1 LTLFATLLQPVTGLC
16 TVLLTGFTN
25 PASKT
30 LLHNPFMSTAPT
42 SMTTEEPL
50 ARRLIL
56 VQAIENS
63 DTQGKLL
70 SPVERD
76 EIDRLA
82 LQSATQ
88 GAPVV
93 AAHVEAF
100 LRERTQQVLRVLENR
115 DPALALLQQHRP
127 WVHRLAMIGFVAAV
141 VFGAAT
147 DRIANPHRVDL
158 LSLPL
163 LLIVAWN
170 LLIYGVL
177 IASYILQRRSHESAA
192 TSASSG
198 SFIQWAEGW
207 RGWHRRAGQLR
218 TKVTA
223 EFMRQWYSASAALN
237 AQRWRKVLHLAAA
250 GWALGITLSLFTRGL
265 VVEYRVGWE
274 STFLDASQVHA
285 ILRVLLMPAM
295 ALFPFQPFS
304 VQDIAGLQFSQGNGA
319 VAGAR
324 WVYIYVTL
332 LAVVVIVPRLALA
345 LFAAWRARVLS
356 RRIVLAL
363 SGPYY
368 QRLLAMLNPA
378 RIHLGVLA
386 LRGEDS
392 AALFRVLR
400 PRAQVL
406 PALEGV
412 EGRLQTLV
420 RTSSGEELCMAS
432 VPLAGDTQPPP
443 EVNRTSPGWAG
454 RTFGRLL
461 QSRSPASAGSVNT
474 TPPTHDGND
483 VLLLLVRDADDIDS
497 ALPALSGPSQPTLL
511 LVNADDGDAAV
522 ERCRAKVRALGL
534 SAEVLGF
541 DRFAQCW
548 VQDPMLFHAI
558 ARCLPNPKKEGFAR
572 LANAWLQRN
581 DERFA
586 QSMQVITTQ
595 LLNAAREVE
604 AVDSALPF
612 VKRLISSTDRQAEAQ
627 AREDA
632 MAAVALRLQQSA
644 RQTHAQLLRLH
655 GIDEAA
661 GAMPEQP
668 LMAQF
673 NVQSPIN
680 RAEAGLAGA
689 ATGAASG
696 ASIDLVTGGLTLG
709 AAAAL
714 GALIGGGAGMAGAA
728 WKNRA
733 GPAGST
739 LVQLRDDML
748 QSVAQAA
755 LLRYLAVCRL
765 DRGLA
770 LPLDSA
776 SVWTSPVT
784 TALDAKKERLGRF
797 WADARSQ
804 PTTLPATAAL
814 ADELQTLMRDVLRR
828 LYPVAP
834 G

>member
-1 LTLFATLLQPVTGLC
+1 
-16 TVLLTGFTN
+16 
-25 PASKT
+25 
-30 LLHNPFMSTAPT
+30 MSTAPT
-42 SMTTEEPL
+42 SITTEEPV
-50 ARRLIL
+50 ARRMIL
-56 VQAIENS
+56 VQAIETS
-63 DTQGKLL
+63 DAQGKLL

-76 EIDRLA
+76 DIDRLA
-82 LQSATQ
+82 LQAASQ
-88 GAPVV
+88 GAPAV
-93 AAHVEAF
+93 AANVEAF
-100 LRERTQQVLRVLENR
+100 LRERTQQVLRVIEKR
-115 DPALALLQQHRP
+115 DPALASLQEHSP
-127 WVHRLAMIGFVAAV
+127 WAHRLALVAFLAAV
-141 VFGAAT
+141 FFGAAT

-177 IASYILQRRSHESAA
+177 IASYLLQRRSHASAA
-192 TSASSG
+192 TSAT
-198 SFIQWAEGW
+198 FMRWAEGW
-207 RGWHRRAGQLR
+207 RGWHRRAGQLPTRVR
-218 TKVTA
+218 T
-223 EFMRQWYSASAALN
+223 EFMRHWYSAIAALN
-237 AQRWRKVLHLAAA
+237 AQRWRKLLHLAAA
-250 GWALGITLSLFTRGL
+250 GWALGIALSLFTRGL

-295 ALFPFQPFS
+295 ALFQFQPFS
-304 VQDIAGLQFSQGNGA
+304 VQDIASLQFSQGNGA

-324 WVYIYVTL
+324 WVYIYATL

-345 LFAAWRARVLS
+345 LFAGWRERMLS
-356 RRIVLAL
+356 RRIVLKL
-363 SGPYY
+363 TTPYY

-392 AALFRVLR
+392 AALLRVLR
-400 PRAQVL
+400 PRAQ
-406 PALEGV
+406 ALHMLENAAGK
-412 EGRLQTLV
+412 LQTLV
-420 RTSSGEELCMAS
+420 RTSGGEELCIAS
-432 VPLAGDTQPPP
+432 IPLAGHTQPPP
-443 EVNRTSPGWAG
+443 SGNRTSPGWAG

-461 QSRSPASAGSVNT
+461 PSRSPGSVRSVNS
-474 TPPTHDGND
+474 TPVPTHDNSD
-483 VLLLLVRDADDIDS
+483 VLLLLVRDADDIDTALS
-497 ALPALSGPSQPTLL
+497 ALPAFSGSDQPTLL
-511 LVNADDGDAAV
+511 LVNAAVDREAAV
-522 ERCRAKVRALGL
+522 AQCRAKARALSL

-548 VQDPMLFHAI
+548 VQDPLLLNAI
-558 ARCLPNPKKEGFAR
+558 ARCLPSPKKPGFTR

-586 QSMQVITTQ
+586 RSMQLIAAQ
-595 LLNAAREVE
+595 LHEAAREVE
-604 AVDSALPF
+604 AVRSALTF
-612 VKRLISSTDRQAEAQ
+612 VKRLISSTDRQADAQ
-627 AREDA
+627 ARQDA
-632 MAAVALRLQQSA
+632 MAAVVERLQQSA
-644 RQTHAQLLRLH
+644 RQTHAELLRLH

-661 GAMPEQP
+661 GVLLEQP
-668 LMAQF
+668 LLAQF

-680 RAEAGLAGA
+680 TTEAGLAGA

-714 GALIGGGAGMAGAA
+714 GALIGGGAGFAGAA

-733 GPAGST
+733 SPAGTT
-739 LVQLRDDML
+739 LIQLRDDML
-748 QSVAQAA
+748 QAMAQAA

-770 LPLDSA
+770 LPPDSEGFWLSHVA
-776 SVWTSPVT
+776 A
-784 TALDAKKERLGRF
+784 ALAAKKERLGRF

-804 PTTLPATAAL
+804 QDTSQATAAL
-814 ADELQTLMRDVLRR
+814 ADELQAMMRDLLRR
-828 LYPVAP
+828 LYPITP